1 MSEDKFDAII
11 VGGGLAGLSAGIVL
25 ANAGLEVMLVERGD
39 ECGMKNMS
47 GGRLYGHSLEKII
60 PGFAD
65 EAPIERKVTHEK
77 ISLMNEKGSL
87 DIGYNSL
94 KLQEAAEDAS
104 YTVLRAKFDSWL
116 ASKAEE
122 AGVEII
128 PGIRVDTCLVDEN
141 GAVVGIEADGE
152 ELYSDV
158 VILAD
163 GVNSLLAKKLG
174 MKEELQPNQVAVGA
188 KEVIQLSEEII
199 NQRFGLAPGEGTAWL
214 SAGDPTVGGFGGGFL
229 YTNKDSISIGIVATL
244 SDIGHSD
251 VSVPQM
257 LERFKNHPSIAPY
270 LEGGETIEYSGHLVP
285 EEGIH
290 MVPELYRDG
299 VLLTGDAAG
308 FCINLGFTV
317 RGMDFA
323 IESGRLAAETVI
335 NAHKIGDF
343 SAETLSEYEYA
354 LKNSFIMRDMKE
366 YKGFPTI
373 LSRREIF
380 EDLPALADDVAGKLF
395 RVTGKPEQNL
405 VLYLVNSIAQHTTAT
420 ELVNL
425 ISTIL
430 EAM

>member
-1 MSEDKFDAII
+1 
-11 VGGGLAGLSAGIVL
+11 
-25 ANAGLEVMLVERGD
+25 
-39 ECGMKNMS
+39 
-47 GGRLYGHSLEKII
+47 
-60 PGFAD
+60 
-65 EAPIERKVTHEK
+65 
-77 ISLMNEKGSL
+77 
-87 DIGYNSL
+87 
-94 KLQEAAEDAS
+94 
-104 YTVLRAKFDSWL
+104 
-116 ASKAEE
+116 
-122 AGVEII
+122 
-128 PGIRVDTCLVDEN
+128 
-141 GAVVGIEADGE
+141 GIEADGDE
-152 ELYSDV
+152 ITSDV

-174 MKEELQPNQVAVGA
+174 MKEELKPNQVAVGA
-188 KEVIQLSEEII
+188 KEVIQLSEEVI

-214 SAGDPTVGGFGGGFL
+214 TAGDPTCGGFGGGFL
-229 YTNKDSISIGIVATL
+229 YTNKDTISIGIVATL

-251 VSVPQM
+251 VSVPNM
-257 LERFKNHPSIAPY
+257 LERFKNHPTIAPY

-299 VLLTGDAAG
+299 VILTGDAAG

-323 IESGRLAAETVI
+323 IESGRLAAEAVI
-335 NAHKIGDF
+335 NAHNLGDF
-343 SAETLSEYEYA
+343 SADTLAEYEYA

-380 EDLPALADDVAGKLF
+380 EDLPALADDVAGRLF
-395 RVTGKPEQNL
+395 TVTGKPEQNII
-405 VLYLVNSIAQHTTAT
+405 LYLVNSLAQHTTAT